1 MESVRVRQRRALS
14 RWLEEWKIDRVLT
27 AATEPGRAVVEV
39 AADDT
44 VSRCRCDQ
52 FSSGGGVVPAVGQV
66 RLLPPVDAGG
76 MHERPVYVLVVECA
90 GIGQWRVAPFSRFGN
105 PATPGEWMT
114 GLRALPMRVLCLW
127 NVRVVGQ
134 DMLGA
139 AWFCR
144 SVSAA
149 QVGRVLVAYRQVRE
163 GLSAG
168 AALSGRFGPPL
179 EHPLDPR
186 HGYLQEERA
195 LLDVSLGE
203 RGSGAEQDDVF
214 CYEAGE
220 SERRKAAEGV
230 GEYGGGTKPEA

>member
-1 MESVRVRQRRALS
+1 MESVRVRQRRELS
-14 RWLEEWKIDRVLT
+14 CWIEEWKIDRALT
-27 AATEPGRAVVEV
+27 AATEPGRAVVEA

-44 VSRCRCDQ
+44 VSRCRGDQ
-52 FSSGGGVVPAVGQV
+52 ISGGGGVVPAVGQV
-66 RLLPPVDAGG
+66 RLLPPVEAGG
-76 MHERPVYVLVVECA
+76 THERPVYVLVLECA
-90 GIGQWRVAPFSRFGN
+90 GIGQWRVAPFSRFDN
-105 PATPGEWMT
+105 PATPGEWTT

-127 NVRVVGQ
+127 NARVVGQ

-144 SVSAA
+144 RVSAA
-149 QVGRVLVAYRQVRE
+149 QVGRALAAYRQVRE
-163 GLSAG
+163 GLSSG

-203 RGSGAEQDDVF
+203 REPGAEQGDAF

-220 SERRKAAEGV
+220 SERRKAAEGA
-230 GEYGGGTKPEA
+230 GEYGADRKPDV